1 MTKVMIGLSGGV
13 DSAVAAYLLKKQGY
27 EVVGGFMRN
36 WDAIANGDFLGN
48 PTLNDSCCPQEKDYE
63 DAKEVAKKLGIELL
77 RIDFIKEYWDNVFS
91 YFLEEYNKGRTP
103 NPDIFCNKYIKFDAF
118 LKFARDQGCDFIA
131 TGHYAKRVDKEDG
144 VVELHKAY
152 DLNKDQTYFLSQI
165 NNEQIS
171 SCLFPLGDIDKPKV
185 REIARELN
193 LNVADKKDSTGVC
206 FIGERNF
213 KEFLKNYIPANKGKI
228 IDINS
233 NEVVG
238 EHDGVMY
245 YTIGQRKGLGI
256 GGISGREPR
265 SWFVC
270 YKDVKN
276 NILYVADELGKDYK
290 VYVYQQIK
298 EDEHLFSDR
307 AIIKNINW
315 LAERTNDPLHVG
327 CKFRYRQ
334 QDNGVTLKFID
345 DDTIELIFDE
355 PYKAVTTGQAAV
367 FYMGTRMLGGG
378 IIEEIYYK
386 GKRIDIKK

>member
-13 DSAVAAYLLKKQGY
+13 DSAVAAYLLKQQGY

-77 RIDFIKEYWDNVFS
+77 RIDFIKEYWDYVFS

-118 LKFARDQGCDFIA
+118 LKFAKSQGCDFIA
-131 TGHYAKRVDKEDG
+131 TGHYAKRVDNKDG
-144 VVELHKAY
+144 TVELHKAY

-165 NNEQIS
+165 NNEQIA

-185 REIARELN
+185 REIAKELN

-276 NILYVADELGKDYK
+276 NILYVADE
-290 VYVYQQIK
+290 K

-315 LAERTNDPLHVG
+315 LADKIIEPLHVG

-334 QDNGVTLKFID
+334 QDNGVTLRFID

-367 FYMGTRMLGGG
+367 FYLDSRMLGGG
-378 IIEEIYYK
+378 IIEETYYK
-386 GKRIDIKK
+386 GRRTDIKK